1 MKAVSIVT
9 PGKIEIIEL
18 PDPTPSSTEVVVEV
32 AAVGICGTDL
42 HIFEGEF
49 APTFPI
55 VPGHEMTGTI
65 VAIGKDVTEVK
76 IGDPVAIDPS
86 VHCGECFYCRRARG
100 NLCENWNALGVS
112 MPGAAAQFLLS
123 PKKNIHKLSKDIDL
137 KSAALIEPLS
147 CAVRGYD
154 QLPRIPGSHY
164 LIYGSGTMGLMM
176 AELARINGAASVSIV
191 DLNKEKLVTAKTLGF
206 THVAT
211 SADQFDQP
219 RGFDVVIDCTGV
231 VAAIKDGLKHVMPGG
246 TFLQF
251 GVANHDAKVEIE
263 PFWIYNKEITIVG
276 SMAVLHSF
284 DRAVELFANGV
295 LNADVMISD
304 RYPLDQY
311 ETALQAFKSGK
322 GRKTIVLPN
331 G

>member
-1 MKAVSIVT
+1 MRAVSIVT

-154 QLPRIPGSHY
+154 QLPRIPGSH
-164 LIYGSGTMGLMM
+164 
-176 AELARINGAASVSIV
+176 
-191 DLNKEKLVTAKTLGF
+191 
-206 THVAT
+206 
-211 SADQFDQP
+211 
-219 RGFDVVIDCTGV
+219 
-231 VAAIKDGLKHVMPGG
+231 
-246 TFLQF
+246 
-251 GVANHDAKVEIE
+251 
-263 PFWIYNKEITIVG
+263 
-276 SMAVLHSF
+276 
-284 DRAVELFANGV
+284 
-295 LNADVMISD
+295 
-304 RYPLDQY
+304 
-311 ETALQAFKSGK
+311 
-322 GRKTIVLPN
+322 
-331 G
+331 